1 MISLRRL
8 SRSDGASGAFWRGLN
23 QAEYLLSHMA
33 YMPLREAVFVS
44 RVVYI
49 AIAEISD
56 ISLKTSA
63 LHLSYVSLD
72 KNFQT

>member
-1 MISLRRL
+1 
-8 SRSDGASGAFWRGLN
+8 
-23 QAEYLLSHMA
+23 MA